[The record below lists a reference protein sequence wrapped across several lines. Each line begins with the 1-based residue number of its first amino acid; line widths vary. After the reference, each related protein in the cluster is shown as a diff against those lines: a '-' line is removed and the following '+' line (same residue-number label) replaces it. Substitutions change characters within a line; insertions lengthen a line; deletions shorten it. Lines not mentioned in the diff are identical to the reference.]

1 MRLHEVSIIQIT
13 LIRYYSHVIKHLQVM
28 IAESSS
34 IIHTDH
40 TNVS

>member
-1 MRLHEVSIIQIT
+1 MRLHEVSIIQII
-13 LIRYYSHVIKHLQVM
+13 LIRYYNRVINHSQVM
-28 IAESSS
+28 IAELFS